1 VRRCENVTSVDERSA
16 AVEKH
21 RRAVV
26 AKVSEQSH
34 VRKFTDLSYFTAN
47 NIFYGGTSSTFA
59 FIFQWFPSS

>member
-34 VRKFTDLSYFTAN
+34 VRKFTDLSYFTPN
-47 NIFYGGTSSTFA
+47 NIFYG
-59 FIFQWFPSS
+59 